1 MKKFDEFDKPTP
13 QQQQL
18 INEQMHP
25 NYSAYQPYTQPAPG
39 SSPPLHFFQN
49 SANSAM
55 ITQQSVQNV
64 YTSFH
69 REDNISPFYY
79 ADPRTPQ
86 VRPQVS
92 SPSISQNS
100 YNKQGNNQWT
110 VLDTMTQDQAP
121 QPQVDGIIPGR
132 QSWYEQFV
140 STHNGEGANFQP
152 YNNELSPEKVPT
164 SNTDPLA
171 FPILLAPEDGGKGGP
186 MTPIQK
192 QKELLKYYERVEEEK
207 RTELGAIQSKIRY
220 LKEQIDRNQS
230 YLDDRFLVNKHI
242 RKLHALTYE
251 ALFNNFVE
259 NEEVRKRYLRN
270 GHPQVKNIT
279 DLAGVIYFINVD
291 KTTKKPPK
299 VGHPFRCYSES
310 HYSSVN
316 REQPIICKVK
326 EWPCDDVKC
335 WRLYHY
341 YLGKTG
347 RPRKRNP
354 NGTEGSFSS
363 EEDPSPNV
371 SGEDYDR
378 KRGPEEDGEFDQ
390 RSTKRF
396 KSEYEQR

>member
-86 VRPQVS
+86 VRPQAS

-326 EWPCDDVKC
+326 EWPCDDVKF

-347 RPRKRNP
+347 
-354 NGTEGSFSS
+354 
-363 EEDPSPNV
+363 
-371 SGEDYDR
+371 
-378 KRGPEEDGEFDQ
+378 
-390 RSTKRF
+390 
-396 KSEYEQR
+396 